1 MQISNERY
9 FLERRRHDLAL
20 RMIRH
25 EARTRTINGCTG
37 LSESQIRRLY
47 QSYAL
52 RHSSAPL
59 RRHRGKS
66 PRQVA
71 YFTRSTRIQLAASVL
86 ANLFSAFGL
95 LERRPGTGMA
105 GMEFAWRF
113 CDAFETHQQ
122 LLAET
127 HPQLRDSQDLS
138 IEHAWFLLQHL
149 HGEGELRLSQC
160 HFCAGQYLY
169 SLARPPSHPCPGCK
183 LKKRPVTPRPRRAP
197 SAQVAGVRGMPA
209 C

>member
-20 RMIRH
+20 RMLRH
-25 EARTRTINGCTG
+25 EARTRTINDCTG

-52 RHSSAPL
+52 RHTSAPL

-71 YFTRSTRIQLAASVL
+71 YFTRNVRIQLAASVL
-86 ANLFSAFGL
+86 VNLFNTFGL
-95 LERRPGTGMA
+95 LERRPRPGAA

-113 CDAFETHQQ
+113 CDAFETHRQ
-122 LLAET
+122 LLAAT
-127 HPQLRDSQDLS
+127 HPQLLDSQDLS

-149 HGEGELRLSQC
+149 HGGGELRISQC
-160 HFCAGQYLY
+160 HVCTGQYLY
-169 SLARPPSHPCPGCK
+169 SLARPHGHPCPACK
-183 LKKRPVTPRPRRAP
+183 LKKKPARPRPRQATLRMT
-197 SAQVAGVRGMPA
+197 GIRGKPA